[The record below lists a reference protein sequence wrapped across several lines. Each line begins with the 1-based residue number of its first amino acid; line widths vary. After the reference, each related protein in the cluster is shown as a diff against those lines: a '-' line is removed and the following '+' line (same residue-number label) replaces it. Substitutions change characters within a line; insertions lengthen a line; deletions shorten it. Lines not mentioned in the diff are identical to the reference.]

1 MLSLGPLAST
11 QIFILGLCVAS
22 HNHFCKFYFNF
33 NDDDNWN

>member
-22 HNHFCKFYFNF
+22 HNHFCKFYFYF